1 MAPALLG
8 HGVAPAWHR
17 PHTQGC
23 PGNHLPFVTAA
34 PAGHALTRQTSKT
47 DKVTNIQTLEDRDQ
61 GMRMRKTDYYFPPF
75 LFWIVCHAF
84 AVK

>member
-23 PGNHLPFVTAA
+23 PGNHLPFVTAS
-34 PAGHALTRQTSKT
+34 PAGDALTRQTLRT
-47 DKVTNIQTLEDRDQ
+47 VKVTNIPAQEDTHEHERETIFS
-61 GMRMRKTDYYFPPF
+61 K
-75 LFWIVCHAF
+75 
-84 AVK
+84 